1 LADVSECRQLL
12 VSLTIMTLLTF
23 LFFYLFS
30 SINSVQPLKN
40 GIISSH
46 ALKEVQVVQAVGM
59 HSARRS
65 LSSLRSSEKKCE
77 RYAFVKG
84 PSAGLGHMFSR
95 VVLTY
100 IYALEKNASPLID
113 KNIFKEKGPHGSY
126 SWSLDYLGL
135 NMLKDIGEI
144 VQEENNST
152 SVPMQ
157 KVNEFVWTANP
168 KKELNTGCNI
178 VYQTCDLC
186 CYRDVKKK
194 PRWCQ
199 MVKNKSFSVAR
210 DFFLGLRKSDKIEE
224 IPKVL
229 QDYRV
234 QGYVDIVW
242 HVRTGDIN
250 LENNLSRVFTHRLIR
265 TLRNIF
271 VGEKLKILV
280 LSEKKNKKYS
290 RLFRSLEA
298 RFLKLDAMES
308 LKVMVHCSVLVT
320 SGSSFSALATMY
332 KSKKTLA
339 FQPTPKEGKINF
351 YDIYEQAFVDNF
363 GKVTS
368 PDLYEL
374 KERAKVIIE
383 NLNLYRFF

>member
-1 LADVSECRQLL
+1 
-12 VSLTIMTLLTF
+12 
-23 LFFYLFS
+23 
-30 SINSVQPLKN
+30 
-40 GIISSH
+40 
-46 ALKEVQVVQAVGM
+46 M

-113 KNIFKEKGPHGSY
+113 KNIFQKKGPHGSF

-152 SVPMQ
+152 SVSMQ
-157 KVNEFVWTANP
+157 KVKEFVWTANP

-178 VYQTCDLC
+178 VYQTCDFC

-290 RLFRSLEA
+290 RLFRSLDA

-332 KSKKTLA
+332 KSKKTLV
-339 FQPTPKEGKINF
+339 FQSTPKEGKINF